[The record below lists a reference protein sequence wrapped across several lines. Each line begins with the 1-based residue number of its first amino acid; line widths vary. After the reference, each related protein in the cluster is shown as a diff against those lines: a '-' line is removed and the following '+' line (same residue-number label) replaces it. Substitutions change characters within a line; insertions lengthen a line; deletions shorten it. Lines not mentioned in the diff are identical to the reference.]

1 MAHLGYDL
9 RVSAT
14 LYFLALLT
22 IVVIGLLSL
31 FIEGFF
37 FCQSDYCAHNVI
49 ALVTSDEGSKNS
61 GIICRRAEQTSKN
74 KTRNFRFGPM
84 R

>member
-1 MAHLGYDL
+1 MMKNIKKWGKKFMAHLIRFEREFL
-9 RVSAT
+9 PPCI
-14 LYFLALLT
+14 FLALLT
-22 IVVIGLLSL
+22 IMVVIGLLSL

-61 GIICRRAEQTSKN
+61 GMINDRL
-74 KTRNFRFGPM
+74 
-84 R
+84 